1 MVKALVS
8 RSGKDLFDL
17 YFSDVRLF
25 ARFVYGEVTVQKP
38 RDFMN
43 YEGLADEVDVSD
55 EIYNLVVNIYEM
67 QERVS
72 DELEKLAAL
81 KSEIPI

>member
-1 MVKALVS
+1 MS
-8 RSGKDLFDL
+8 
-17 YFSDVRLF
+17 
-25 ARFVYGEVTVQKP
+25 
-38 RDFMN
+38 
-43 YEGLADEVDVSD
+43 YEGLEDEVDVSD

>member
-25 ARFVYGEVTVQKP
+25 GRFVYGEVTVQKP
-38 RDFMN
+38 RDFMS
-43 YEGLADEVDVSD
+43 YEGLADEVEGISL
-55 EIYNLVVNIYEM
+55 ISHM
-67 QERVS
+67 
-72 DELEKLAAL
+72 KM
-81 KSEIPI
+81 KGT